1 MSFAP
6 TKISL
11 LPRSA
16 DSDLELIERVD
27 QSLEV
32 LQGKW
37 KVHLLFHMARGIH
50 RHSRL
55 LACLPSVSKKVMT
68 DSLRVLERDGLVQR
82 EIFAEVPVR
91 VEYSLTALGWSMTEP
106 LVALADWGEA
116 HAKDVTEARTR
127 ARATNNSAAA

>member
-27 QSLEV
+27 KSLEV

>member
-55 LACLPSVSKKVMT
+55 LACLPSVSKKVPDT
-68 DSLRVLERDGLVQR
+68 RSAQTRSGVSPAVTC
-82 EIFAEVPVR
+82 AVVR
-91 VEYSLTALGWSMTEP
+91 Y
-106 LVALADWGEA
+106 
-116 HAKDVTEARTR
+116 
-127 ARATNNSAAA
+127 